1 MLKIDCIWCKTRSE
15 FDRYV
20 KSENY
25 DLVISYSDIYGR
37 LLKSD
42 PYGNE
47 PSDVIISLYI
57 EKMLRTLFEDEK
69 CCKGQRL
76 VYLLKN
82 LDQETISNFKEFVS
96 SMTDESYEVGLTII
110 NRCDY
115 PKKGVLSKFDNVRF
129 IDND

>member
-1 MLKIDCIWCKTRSE
+1 MMKIDCIWCKTRSE

-57 EKMLRTLFEDEK
+57 EKMLRTLFESEQCCDEH
-69 CCKGQRL
+69 RL